1 MPSLHCSPKRLY
13 RVRDF
18 PPVSCSTFVHLCF
31 FTHTIYF
38 HSGTIPLGFPNP
50 SLLATSRHQAALGEA
65 LSGSW
70 SQRPAELEGLAPQG
84 RQRTP
89 PDRRKPGPSRQAAK
103 ISRRVTHSGAQKAG
117 LRAANP
123 SRVRETRG
131 LRAASPSAR
140 AALSPGFAGRRTR
153 THRVPQESSRPL
165 PAPRRGRKG
174 FSGPCPTGPAG
185 AREVWEARARLAGK
199 EVERSRGAFPAEGP
213 LHGPQPTAHPEF
225 GGAGTVPQA
234 RGGVEWWT
242 HGVRPPIRSAG
253 EQS

>member
-1 MPSLHCSPKRLY
+1 MPSLHCFQERLY

-38 HSGTIPLGFPNP
+38 HSGTIPSGFPNP

-70 SQRPAELEGLAPQG
+70 SQRPAELEGPAPQG
-84 RQRTP
+84 RQRSP

-103 ISRRVTHSGAQKAG
+103 ISWRVMHSGPRKAG

-131 LRAASPSAR
+131 LRGASPSAR
-140 AALSPGFAGRRTR
+140 AALSPGFGGRRTR
-153 THRVPQESSRPL
+153 THSVPQESSRPL
-165 PAPRRGRKG
+165 SAPRGEKGTKGVLRPLPNRSCGRPRGVG
-174 FSGPCPTGPAG
+174 SASATG
-185 AREVWEARARLAGK
+185 R
-199 EVERSRGAFPAEGP
+199 ERSRASPGRVSCRGSSP
-213 LHGPQPTAHPEF
+213 L
-225 GGAGTVPQA
+225 VPSPPHILSLGERELSRR
-234 RGGVEWWT
+234 RGEESSSG
-242 HGVRPPIRSAG
+242 HMG
-253 EQS
+253 